1 MKHILNWQI
10 FESMGSNLTDAP
22 GIWEF
27 YVSILGIDGDFENSY
42 IVAAKN
48 FREALEIIDSECGG
62 YLTNG
67 KITDVFPGFLE
78 YQSELD
84 FNKNAGDDLLEIGKV
99 SVPDIDV
106 EFDPEY
112 FEKITFRVSKKIS
125 GEEMETSGSHR
136 ISSHIMNDPDVTI
149 LGSPKIFG
157 KILADLFSNPINS
170 WYVSGIWNLM
180 ISPPNLIYRE
190 KKRQAFGIIYPE
202 IKKEFFDQ
210 LEKRG
215 LTSAYTNI
223 EKLKDILVK
232 NNLFISKQDQI
243 SENILD
249 GKSIGDAFSLA
260 VQDYGDSIL
269 VSRSSSAKNNL
280 LAVIEELKNDMT
292 GDNYKIASAV
302 LRYRDRII

>member
-1 MKHILNWQI
+1 
-10 FESMGSNLTDAP
+10 
-22 GIWEF
+22 
-27 YVSILGIDGDFENSY
+27 
-42 IVAAKN
+42 
-48 FREALEIIDSECGG
+48 
-62 YLTNG
+62 
-67 KITDVFPGFLE
+67 
-78 YQSELD
+78 
-84 FNKNAGDDLLEIGKV
+84 
-99 SVPDIDV
+99 
-106 EFDPEY
+106 
-112 FEKITFRVSKKIS
+112 
-125 GEEMETSGSHR
+125 
-136 ISSHIMNDPDVTI
+136 
-149 LGSPKIFG
+149 
-157 KILADLFSNPINS
+157 
-170 WYVSGIWNLM
+170 M